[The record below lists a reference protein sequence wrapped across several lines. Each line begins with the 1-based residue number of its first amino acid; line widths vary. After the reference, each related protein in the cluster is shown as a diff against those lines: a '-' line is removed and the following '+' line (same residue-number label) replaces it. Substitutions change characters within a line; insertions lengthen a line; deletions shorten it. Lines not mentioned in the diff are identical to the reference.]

1 MRLSRRQLF
10 GSSALASLG
19 VLSASAASTL
29 GASQAGATERGG
41 SVPFRGKHQAG
52 IATSPQGYL
61 ALATFDVGDVTPSAL
76 RSTLDQW
83 SSAAE
88 RLTTGQP
95 LPGTA
100 NPQFP
105 PADTGEALDRGP
117 ANLTVTIGYGSSLFR
132 SSLGLNRSK
141 PATLRSLPAFPG
153 DQLDPSRSDGDIVVQ
168 ACADDPQVA
177 FHAVHALARIGLGTI
192 ALRAI
197 QSGFGRTSVT
207 TSQEVT
213 ERNLLGFKDGTN
225 NLLSDQ
231 PGQFDEFVWS
241 DGRGEPSFMKGGTVM
256 VYRRIRTRLEL
267 WNATSLNDQEQ
278 AVGRFKV
285 SGAPLTGAKEHDPI
299 DFEATGT
306 HGLPVI
312 PFGAHVRVASP
323 QANDGVKILRRGY
336 GFTDGVDPT
345 TGELDAGLVFV
356 CFQQDPHRQFAAIQN
371 RLASN
376 DTLSTY
382 LVHTASG
389 VFACPGGL
397 QSDAGWGSQ
406 LFA

>member
-19 VLSASAASTL
+19 VLGASAASPL
-29 GASQAGATERGG
+29 ELSAAGAADLGG
-41 SVPFRGKHQAG
+41 IVPFRGAHQAG
-52 IATSPQGYL
+52 IATPPQGYL
-61 ALATFDVGDVTPSAL
+61 TLATFDVDDVTPSVL

-88 RLTTGQP
+88 RLSTGQP
-95 LPGTA
+95 LVGTA
-100 NPQFP
+100 DPQFP

-117 ANLTVTIGYGSSLFR
+117 ANLTVTVGYGPSLFR
-132 SSLGLNRSK
+132 SSLGLRASK
-141 PATLRSLPAFPG
+141 PTTLTALPAFPG

-177 FHAVHALARIGLGTI
+177 FHAVHTLARIGLGTI
-192 ALRAI
+192 GLRAI

-207 TSQEVT
+207 SSSQVT

-225 NLLSDQ
+225 NVLADQ

-241 DGRGEPSFMKGGTVM
+241 DGRGEPAFMRGGTVM

-267 WNATSLNDQEQ
+267 WNATSLNDQQQ
-278 AVGRFKV
+278 AIGRFKV
-285 SGAPLTGAKEHDPI
+285 SGAPLTGTHEHDPI
-299 DFEATGT
+299 DFAATGT

-323 QANDGVKILRRGY
+323 QANGGVKILRRGY
-336 GFTDGVDPT
+336 GFTDGVDMS

-356 CFQQDPHRQFAAIQN
+356 CFQQDPNRQFSTIQR
-371 RLASN
+371 RLSSN
-376 DTLSTY
+376 DTLSSY
-382 LVHTASG
+382 LIHTASG
-389 VFACPGGL
+389 VYACPGGL
-397 QSDAGWGSQ
+397 ESEAGWGAQ
-406 LFA
+406 LFS